1 MRKGSVGRMRATS
14 IQALVKALPNR
25 DSNRYKIFQYI
36 ADKQNYGATDIE
48 MQTAL
53 SMSGDTLRPA
63 RLSLIK
69 DGFIYDSGKTRQN
82 AKGNECTVWIASSV
96 EMSLF

>member
-1 MRKGSVGRMRATS
+1 MRATS
-14 IQALVKALPNR
+14 IQALAKALPNR
-25 DSNRYKIFQYI
+25 DSNRYKIFQQI
-36 ADKQNYGATDIE
+36 ADSGNHGSTDAE
-48 MQTAL
+48 LQAAL
-53 SMSGDTLRPA
+53 NMSGDTLRPA

-82 AKGNECTVWIASSV
+82 AKGNDCTVWIVTTV